1 MCNSRRWQSNT
12 YLLNKNRTLDPTN
25 GRKTLRVGPLK
36 RNQDFLKNKSSGT
49 QSLSAAKGA
58 FMLPKTNGACDGIAH
73 DQTLRGRYLPL
84 SQGSAGPPCANQNG
98 IFPERRPRFSP
109 GGSCNHRRV
118 SVYARSRSV
127 ISG

>member
-49 QSLSAAKGA
+49 QSLSTAKGA
-58 FMLPKTNGACDGIAH
+58 FMLPKTNGACDGITH
-73 DQTLRGRYLPL
+73 DQALRGRYLPL
-84 SQGSAGPPCANQNG
+84 PQGSAGPPHADQNG
-98 IFPERRPRFSP
+98 LLPGRRPRFSSGHP
-109 GGSCNHRRV
+109 CSHCRV
-118 SVYARSRSV
+118 SVHAGDRPV
-127 ISG
+127 GGG